1 MKKNIYILFSYWKI
15 SLMNYIEYRF
25 NFWIGG
31 LSELSWMLMYIIFI
45 NVMFLHVKTINGWNK
60 FEMLILTFQSGLI
73 DGIFTFFVVP
83 GLRRLPEMIRTGKL
97 DYILIKPINIRFNI
111 SFARIDITQ
120 IKNIIICIL
129 GIFYYTYKLSI
140 SIPLTRVLIYIILT
154 INGVIIIY
162 FIMFILMTISFWIIK
177 MDIIMGVGAE
187 LITLGNKPI
196 SIYPKIIQKL
206 LIYLIPLFAIFNSP
220 VIYLIK
226 NFKVY
231 HVFYSFLSIIILF
244 YLSNFLFIKGLK
256 KYEST
261 GS

>member
-1 MKKNIYILFSYWKI
+1 
-15 SLMNYIEYRF
+15 
-25 NFWIGG
+25 
-31 LSELSWMLMYIIFI
+31 
-45 NVMFLHVKTINGWNK
+45 
-60 FEMLILTFQSGLI
+60 
-73 DGIFTFFVVP
+73 
-83 GLRRLPEMIRTGKL
+83 
-97 DYILIKPINIRFNI
+97 
-111 SFARIDITQ
+111 
-120 IKNIIICIL
+120 
-129 GIFYYTYKLSI
+129 
-140 SIPLTRVLIYIILT
+140 
-154 INGVIIIY
+154 
-162 FIMFILMTISFWIIK
+162 